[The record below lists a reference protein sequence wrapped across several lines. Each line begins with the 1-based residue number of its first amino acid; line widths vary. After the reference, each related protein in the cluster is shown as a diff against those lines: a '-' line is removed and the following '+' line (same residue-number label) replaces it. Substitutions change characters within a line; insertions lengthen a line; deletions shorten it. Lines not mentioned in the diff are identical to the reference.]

1 MTMSQAY
8 LDVPGGRL
16 AYDDTGGDGPLV
28 VCVPGMGDLRA
39 LYRFLSPALVAAGHR
54 VVTMDLRGHG
64 DSSTSWP
71 EYSPDA
77 VGGDIVALMRHLDAG
92 PAVVIG
98 ESLAAGS
105 AIWAAAEAPDHVA
118 AIVLCGPAT
127 RDAPLGRVAS
137 LGAKLVTRF
146 PSLWVA
152 FYGPLYKSRKPADFP
167 AYRKSLQANLGEPGR
182 MAAVRGFLQASKVEC
197 ERRIGAVRCP
207 SLVVMGTADPDFKD
221 ASAEARWLSGQ
232 LGGELRLVPDAGH
245 YPQAERPDEVVP
257 VIVEFA
263 SRVRR
268 A

>member
-1 MTMSQAY
+1 MMSQAH

-28 VCVPGMGDLRA
+28 VCVPGVGDVRA
-39 LYRFLSPALVAAGHR
+39 LYRFLSPELVAAGHR

-64 DSSTSWP
+64 DSSTDWP
-71 EYSPDA
+71 AYSPDA
-77 VGGDIVALMRHLDAG
+77 VGGDIVALLRHLDAG
-92 PAVVIG
+92 PAVVVG

-105 AIWAAAEAPDHVA
+105 AIWAAAEAPDLVA

-127 RDAPLGRVAS
+127 RDVPLGRVAS
-137 LGAKLVTRF
+137 LGVKLVTRF
-146 PSLWVA
+146 PA
-152 FYGPLYKSRKPADFP
+152 FWGGFYQSLYKSRKPDDFR
-167 AYRKSLQANLGEPGR
+167 AYRRALMANLSEPGR
-182 MAAVRGFLQASKVEC
+182 MAAVRGFVQASKAEC
-197 ERRIGAVRCP
+197 ERRIGAVHCP

-245 YPQAERPDEVVP
+245 YPQAECPDEVVP
-257 VIVEFA
+257 VIVDFV